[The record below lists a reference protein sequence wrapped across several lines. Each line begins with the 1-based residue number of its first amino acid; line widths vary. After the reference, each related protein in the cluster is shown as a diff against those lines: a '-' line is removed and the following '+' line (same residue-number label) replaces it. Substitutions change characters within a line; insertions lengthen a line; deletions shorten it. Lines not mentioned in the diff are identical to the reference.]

1 MDDLEP
7 EELRTHRLLSA
18 VKPEPLPIGFR
29 DSVMR
34 SVRAESVTTAWEWI
48 VAAALALP
56 SLAYLVWEL
65 GSHGAELATSISAI
79 MSAAQGLD
87 QASGAD
93 FAIDGL
99 AIVAFTLVGIASI
112 LTAHAL
118 LHASQGQR
126 VIAR

>member
-7 EELRTHRLLSA
+7 EELQAHRLLSA

-29 DSVMR
+29 DGIMR
-34 SVRAESVTTAWEWI
+34 SVRAERVATAWEWLL
-48 VAAALALP
+48 AAALALP

-65 GSHGAELATSISAI
+65 SSRGMELTASINAI

-99 AIVAFTLVGIASI
+99 AIIAFALVGIASI
-112 LTAHAL
+112 LSAHAL
-118 LHASQGQR
+118 LRTSQGQR